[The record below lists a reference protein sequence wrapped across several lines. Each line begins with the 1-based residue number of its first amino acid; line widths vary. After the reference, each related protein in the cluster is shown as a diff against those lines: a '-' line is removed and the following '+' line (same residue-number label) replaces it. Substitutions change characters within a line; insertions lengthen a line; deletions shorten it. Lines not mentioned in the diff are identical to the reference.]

1 MCDSNVTQFSNNW
14 CKCNTQIC
22 LCLFNLC
29 SWLMVRFNLVGKF
42 KQLDDSG
49 ALECTGESCHPD
61 CRLIKACAKICRM
74 TNSKNQTAQN
84 KSKTINF
91 LKRLKW
97 HLIYLLANINI
108 NWHWEAEG
116 SEYNISDC
124 YYWHKQWQ
132 HALDWSGILNFMF
145 FEMES
150 EMWDLSFASE

>member
-1 MCDSNVTQFSNNW
+1 MSLNFQLTGVNTTPTFVCVFS
-14 CKCNTQIC
+14 IC
-22 LCLFNLC
+22 AYC
-29 SWLMVRFNLVGKF
+29 WEWKFNLVGRF
-42 KQLDDSG
+42 TQGDDSG
-49 ALECTGESCHPD
+49 ALGSASESCHLA
-61 CRLIKACAKICRM
+61 CRLIKACVKICRM
-74 TNSKNQTAQN
+74 TNSENQTAQN

-108 NWHWEAEG
+108 NWHREAEW

-132 HALDWSGILNFMF
+132 CAQDWCGILNSMF

-150 EMWDLSFASE
+150 EMWDLSLACE